1 MLNFIKRLRKNTS
14 GVAAIEFALIAFPM
28 VFTFFGVVEV
38 ANYILVARKV
48 SNVASVAADLTTQDT
63 AVNDSEINDIMN
75 ALNAVMRPFNPNQT
89 RIVITSVVADN
100 NGNLTV
106 EWSDARN
113 TAARTPG
120 SSVSGIPAG
129 IVPNGQGVIMT
140 EVSYTYTS
148 LVGMYL
154 TSGMTVSD
162 TFYLK
167 PRRSSKV
174 ERL

>member
-1 MLNFIKRLRKNTS
+1 MLNFIKRLRDNTS
-14 GVAAIEFALIAFPM
+14 GVSAIEFALVAFPM

-48 SNVASVAADLTTQDT
+48 SNVASAAADLTTQDT

-75 ALNAVMRPFNPNQT
+75 ALNAVMRPFNPNET
-89 RIVITSVVADN
+89 RIIITSVVADD

-113 TAARTPG
+113 ASPRPVG
-120 SSVSGIPAG
+120 SSVSGVPTG
-129 IVPNGQGVIMT
+129 IVPNGQGIIMT
-140 EVSYTYTS
+140 EVSYTYKTPF
-148 LVGMYL
+148 GMYL

>member
-1 MLNFIKRLRKNTS
+1 MMNFIKRLRKNTS
-14 GVAAIEFALIAFPM
+14 GVAAIEFALVAFPM

-48 SNVASVAADLTTQDT
+48 SNVASAAADLTTQDT
-63 AVNDSEINDIMN
+63 AVDDGEINDIMN
-75 ALNAVMRPFNPNQT
+75 ALNAVMRPFNPNET
-89 RIVITSVVADN
+89 KVVITSIVADD

-120 SSVSGIPAG
+120 SSVNGVPAG

>member
-1 MLNFIKRLRKNTS
+1 MSNFIKRLRGNTS
-14 GVAAIEFALIAFPM
+14 GVAAIEFALVAFPM

-48 SNVASVAADLTTQDT
+48 ANVASAAADLTTQDT
-63 AVNDSEINDIMN
+63 AVDDGEINDIMN
-75 ALNAVMRPFNPNQT
+75 ALNAVMRPFNPNET
-89 RIVITSVVADN
+89 GVVITSIVADN

-113 TAARTPG
+113 ASARTPG
-120 SSVSGIPAG
+120 SSVSGVPAG
-129 IVPNGQGVIMT
+129 LVPNGQGVIMT